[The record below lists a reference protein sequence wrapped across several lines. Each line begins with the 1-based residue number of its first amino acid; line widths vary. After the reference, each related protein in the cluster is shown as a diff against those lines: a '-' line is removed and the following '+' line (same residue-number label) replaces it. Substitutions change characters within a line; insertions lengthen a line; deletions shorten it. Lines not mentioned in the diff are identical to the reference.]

1 MEEIKPLLLAVK
13 NAGGLALLVG
23 GAVRD
28 MLLERTSKD
37 VDLEVHSLPLTNL
50 LQVLRKFGHVDEV
63 GKDFGVL
70 KMRFRGLDLDIS
82 IPRSDRQTGNGHRSI
97 EATAD
102 PFLGTTEAA
111 RRRDLTIN
119 AIAWDPLTGEFVDPF
134 GGREDLQNGI
144 LRVVDPT
151 TFGEDPLRALRAAR
165 FIGRFGFS
173 PTQELEDICRA
184 MDLTTLPAER
194 ILTEVVGILR
204 SPMPAHAWDFAW
216 KTGLWKQVIPPWNTP
231 CPAKLAQAD
240 TTGLSPEDALVLL
253 FASACS
259 KLNQEQT
266 EDVFDRLK
274 LFKWEGCSVRGP
286 VQALI
291 QHLHTD
297 MTEDTAIRRAAVT
310 TSMRLLARL
319 RNDVVLM
326 ERAHNLGVS
335 AGPLPP
341 LIQGK
346 DLIQMG
352 VAPGPQM
359 GEIIARIRNLQLD
372 GLIQTREEAQAEV
385 FRT

>member
-1 MEEIKPLLLAVK
+1 MEEIKPLLLAIR
-13 NAGGLALLVG
+13 NAGGRALLVG

-28 MLLERTSKD
+28 MLLGRSSKD

-50 LQVLRKFGHVDEV
+50 LQVIGKFGHVDEV

-82 IPRSDRQTGNGHRSI
+82 IPRSDRQTGSGHRSI

-134 GGREDLQNGI
+134 GGREDIQNGI
-144 LRVVDPT
+144 LRVVNPS

-184 MDLTTLPAER
+184 MNLTSLPAER

-204 SPMPAHAWDFAW
+204 SPMPARAWNFAW
-216 KTGLWKQVIPPWNTP
+216 KTGLWKQVLPPWDTA
-231 CPAKLAQAD
+231 CPTKLVRVD
-240 TTGLSPEDALVLL
+240 TNGLSHEDALVLL
-253 FASACS
+253 FAGACS
-259 KLNQEQT
+259 ELNQEQT

-286 VQALI
+286 VLALI
-291 QHLHTD
+291 QHLHLD
-297 MTEDTAIRRAAVT
+297 LTEDTAIRRAAVT

-319 RNDVVLM
+319 REEVLLM
-326 ERAHNLGVS
+326 ERAHNLGVGV
-335 AGPLPP
+335 GPLPS

-352 VAPGPQM
+352 ITPGPRM
-359 GEIIARIRNLQLD
+359 GEILARIRNLQLD
-372 GLIQTREEAQAEV
+372 GQIQTRAEALAEV
-385 FRT
+385 LRT